1 VTEIDVKTASRIAM
15 VEITERV
22 AAVVAASGVREGI
35 VVVHVPH
42 TTAGVT
48 LNENADPDVAA
59 DLIAALDRM
68 VPRRGP
74 YRHAEGNSDAHIKS
88 ALIGHSVTLPVV
100 EGRMALGAWQGL
112 FFCEFDGPRSRRVRI
127 TVQ

>member
-1 VTEIDVKTASRIAM
+1 MTEIDVKTASRIAM